1 MADQKTTRPAATVV
15 PHSKVRSLR
24 ETLRKVRLGEAER
37 ADVVIDLQDTER
49 VRLKMLAEELQ
60 DVFKEVPEDDDQFS
74 FQIIP
79 GSTPRLWIDVTS
91 HIVVAGDLKTYRF
104 LKDTRLGRLVI
115 LETADIDDM
124 ADCVTEYIAERII
137 ERERA
142 LEGDWLDKRMK
153 AAIANNSASPRR
165 ASVWGPVALSFL
177 VGSLAGVAGLIAFA
191 WFAYPMS

>member
-153 AAIANNSASPRR
+153 AAISGNSSRPAG
-165 ASVWGPVALSFL
+165 ASVWAPVALSFL
-177 VGSLAGVAGLIAFA
+177 VGSLAGAAGLIAFA
-191 WFAYPMS
+191 WFAYPML

>member
-153 AAIANNSASPRR
+153 AAIASNAASARKT
-165 ASVWGPVALSFL
+165 SVWGPVALSFL
-177 VGSLAGVAGLIAFA
+177 VGSLAGIAGLIAFA
-191 WFAYPMS
+191 WFANPMS

>member
-153 AAIANNSASPRR
+153 AAIASNAARPAG